1 MNHGEKVSL
10 ADLTDKAARRLP
22 VKVMNRTRQILCKYC
37 SQFLAAGHQHL
48 IEELVDFHLAKV
60 NARRLVVPIS
70 FLFENLVTDEVQ
82 QKLVHVR
89 HDLLLSNYTE
99 DKDRPRGPA
108 TPASVSPRP

>member
-1 MNHGEKVSL
+1 MSL
-10 ADLTDKAARRLP
+10 ADLTAKAARRLP
-22 VKVMNRTRQILCKYC
+22 VKVMNRTMQILCKYF

-48 IEELVDFHLAKV
+48 IEELVDFHSAKV

-70 FLFENLVTDEVQ
+70 FFEHLVTDEVL

-89 HDLLLSNYTE
+89 HYLLLSNYTE

-108 TPASVSPRP
+108 TPASLSPRP